1 MYNILDDLIGLVA
14 GLTAMGCFTGIMIT
28 WLKSRRRPD
37 AASSQLVGRLDEIAE
52 RISRLEASV
61 DTVAVEVER
70 VSEAQRFT
78 ARVLAERAVSA
89 ALPESARKIGS
100 TTPH

>member
-28 WLKSRRRPD
+28 WLKSRRKTD
-37 AASSQLVGRLDEIAE
+37 VASSQLVARLDEIAE
-52 RISRLEASV
+52 RIGRLETSV

-78 ARVLAERAVSA
+78 ARVLAERSVSG